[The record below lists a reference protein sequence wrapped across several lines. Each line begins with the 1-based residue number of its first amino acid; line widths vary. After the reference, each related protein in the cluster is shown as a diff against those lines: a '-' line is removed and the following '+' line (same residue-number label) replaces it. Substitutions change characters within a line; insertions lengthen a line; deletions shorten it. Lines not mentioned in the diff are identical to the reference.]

1 MSYKR
6 VIKIRESNK
15 ILQVK
20 QEVYNLTLVES
31 TKQLKKAYPELIKKK
46 DLRKKDN
53 WIDLYNTLKLIDNF
67 QQEQTSKQLAQE
79 FGFILLNEHAK
90 FQDLL
95 INLESLRKLM
105 GTLERKFRQLI

>member
-6 VIKIRESNK
+6 VIKIIKFNK
-15 ILQVK
+15 ILQIK
-20 QEVYNLTLVES
+20 QKVYNLTLVKS
-31 TKQLKKAYPELIKKK
+31 TKQLKKAYPELTKKK

-79 FGFILLNEHAK
+79 FGFIPLNEHTK

-95 INLESLRKLM
+95 INLKSLRKLM
-105 GTLERKFRQLI
+105 ETLERKFRKLT